1 MPLRLQIENFL
12 TLENGEAI
20 SVAVPET
27 GLTVGRGAGMG
38 WVLPDAS
45 LHVSAHHFDALGHGE
60 TWILQDRSTNGTY
73 LQGERQRLD
82 HPHRLRHGDRFQVGP
97 YIVVALI
104 EGPADLPEPP
114 PGWPGGPPLD

>member
-45 LHVSAHHFDALGHGE
+45 LHVSAHHFDVLGHGE
-60 TWILQDRSTNGTY
+60 KWICRTDRPT
-73 LQGERQRLD
+73 
-82 HPHRLRHGDRFQVGP
+82 
-97 YIVVALI
+97 ALI
-104 EGPADLPEPP
+104 CRASGS
-114 PGWPGGPPLD
+114 GWTTRIGCATATASRSGRISSSR